1 MPLWLQLVIIFI
13 VSISGIVFHL
23 FLIKKIRVW
32 AINDQIKALS
42 ADNTEK
48 KQHLE
53 EVYQKLLEDKIPHRQ
68 HQDLLELSAKA
79 FDGK

>member
-23 FLIKKIRVW
+23 FLMKKIRVW
-32 AINDQIKALS
+32 AINDQINALS
-42 ADNTEK
+42 GDNSDK

-53 EVYQKLLEDKIPHRQ
+53 QVYQQLLADKVPHKQHHDKLEAA
-68 HQDLLELSAKA
+68 AKT
-79 FDGK
+79 FDH

>member
-23 FLIKKIRVW
+23 FLMKKIRVW
-32 AINDQIKALS
+32 AINDQINALS
-42 ADNTEK
+42 GDDSDK

-53 EVYQKLLEDKIPHRQ
+53 QIYQQLLIDKVSHRQ
-68 HQDLLELSAKA
+68 HHNKLEAAAKV
-79 FDGK
+79 FDH

>member
-1 MPLWLQLVIIFI
+1 MKPYKFLTLICSLVLL
-13 VSISGIVFHL
+13 STA
-23 FLIKKIRVW
+23 LI
-32 AINDQIKALS
+32 ACS
-42 ADNTEK
+42 DNTEK

-53 EVYQKLLEDKIPHRQ
+53 EVYQKLLTDKVPHRQ